1 MDVIRIAVSLCVCGQ
16 DLGMNHVLLRALFG
30 VLLAS
35 PLVVFISY
43 LMAIFDRACGGIQ
56 RKHAYRPGPR

>member
-1 MDVIRIAVSLCVCGQ
+1 MY
-16 DLGMNHVLLRALFG
+16 HVLLRAMFG

-35 PLVVFISY
+35 PFILVIAY
-43 LMAIFDRACGGIQ
+43 LMAIFDRACRNFQ